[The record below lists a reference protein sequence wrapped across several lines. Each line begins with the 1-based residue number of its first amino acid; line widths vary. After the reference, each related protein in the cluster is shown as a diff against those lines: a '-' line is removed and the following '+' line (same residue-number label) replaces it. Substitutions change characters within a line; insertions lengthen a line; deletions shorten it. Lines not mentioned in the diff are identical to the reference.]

1 MEENRNEMEMNNNE
15 ATTNN
20 VVGSNCYEENSGSA
34 GEGLVTAAVLIG
46 CTVAGVAIY
55 ERGKKLCAFI
65 KKKAESA
72 KTKREAAKIVDAEK
86 VQATVVDDETK

>member
-15 ATTNN
+15 ATN
-20 VVGSNCYEENSGSA
+20 VVESNCYEDSGSA

-55 ERGKKLCAFI
+55 ERGKQLCAFI
-65 KKKAESA
+65 KKKAKSA

-86 VQATVVDDETK
+86 VQATVVEDETK

>member
-1 MEENRNEMEMNNNE
+1 MEENKNEMEMNNNE
-15 ATTNN
+15 ATTN
-20 VVGSNCYEENSGSA
+20 VVESNCYEDSGSA

-55 ERGKKLCAFI
+55 ERGKQLCAFI

-86 VQATVVDDETK
+86 VQPTVDETDK

>member
-15 ATTNN
+15 
-20 VVGSNCYEENSGSA
+20 SNCYEENSGSA
-34 GEGLVTAAVLIG
+34 GEGLVTAAILVG

-55 ERGKKLCAFI
+55 ERGKQLCAFI

-72 KTKREAAKIVDAEK
+72 KTKREAAKIVD
-86 VQATVVDDETK
+86 ETDK

>member
-15 ATTNN
+15 ATN
-20 VVGSNCYEENSGSA
+20 VVESNCYEENSGSA

-55 ERGKKLCAFI
+55 ERGKQLCAFI
-65 KKKAESA
+65 KKKAESI

-86 VQATVVDDETK
+86 VQATVDETGK

>member
-1 MEENRNEMEMNNNE
+1 MEERNEMEMNNE
-15 ATTNN
+15 ATTND
-20 VVGSNCYEENSGSA
+20 VVESNCYEENSGSA

-55 ERGKKLCAFI
+55 ERGKQLCAFI

-86 VQATVVDDETK
+86 VQATVDETDK

>member
-15 ATTNN
+15 AATN
-20 VVGSNCYEENSGSA
+20 VVESNCYEENSGSA
-34 GEGLVTAAVLIG
+34 GEGLVTAAILVG

-55 ERGKKLCAFI
+55 ERGKQLCAFI

-86 VQATVVDDETK
+86 VQTTVDETDK

>member
-15 ATTNN
+15 AND
-20 VVGSNCYEENSGSA
+20 VVESNCYEENSGSA

-55 ERGKKLCAFI
+55 ERGKQLCAFI

-86 VQATVVDDETK
+86 VQDTVDETDK

>member
-15 ATTNN
+15 ATTN
-20 VVGSNCYEENSGSA
+20 VVESNCYEDSGSA

-55 ERGKKLCAFI
+55 ERGKQLCAFI

-86 VQATVVDDETK
+86 VQATVDETDK

>member
-1 MEENRNEMEMNNNE
+1 MEERNEMEMNNE
-15 ATTNN
+15 TATTND
-20 VVGSNCYEENSGSA
+20 VVESCHEENSGSA
-34 GEGLVTAAVLIG
+34 GDSLVTAAVLIG

-55 ERGKKLCAFI
+55 ERGKRLCAFI

-86 VQATVVDDETK
+86 VQATVVEDETK

>member
-1 MEENRNEMEMNNNE
+1 MEENRNGMEMNNNE
-15 ATTNN
+15 ATTND
-20 VVGSNCYEENSGSA
+20 VVESNCYEENSGSA
-34 GEGLVTAAVLIG
+34 GDGLVTAAILIG

-55 ERGKKLCAFI
+55 ERGKQLCAFI

-86 VQATVVDDETK
+86 VQATVDETDK

>member
-15 ATTNN
+15 ATN
-20 VVGSNCYEENSGSA
+20 VVESNCYEENSGSA

-55 ERGKKLCAFI
+55 ERGKQLCAFI

-86 VQATVVDDETK
+86 VQTTVDETDK

>member
-15 ATTNN
+15 AND
-20 VVGSNCYEENSGSA
+20 VVESNCYEENSGSA

-55 ERGKKLCAFI
+55 ERGKQLCAFI

-86 VQATVVDDETK
+86 VQATVDETDK

>member
-1 MEENRNEMEMNNNE
+1 MKENRNEMEMNNNE

-20 VVGSNCYEENSGSA
+20 VAESNCYEENSGSA

-55 ERGKKLCAFI
+55 ERGKKLYAFI

-86 VQATVVDDETK
+86 VQTTVDETDK